1 MAYEYIYG
9 SDTVEEGTR
18 KINQN
23 FLRVPVAENVLTEAN
38 NYADTV
44 GTTTLNSAKS
54 YADTVGATTLNSA
67 KSYADTVG
75 ATTLNSAKSYADT
88 VGTTTLNSAKSYA
101 DTVGTNTLNSA
112 KTYANTTFSN
122 PNLLINGDFQVWQK
136 GESFNAAGYTADRW
150 RNAQS
155 NTAVTKIQHL
165 QEGLC
170 SKFAI
175 KLTKTKDNGG
185 NIYLHQALEDYKT
198 ILKGKTL
205 TVSFWA
211 IGVGGFS
218 GYFGVQIG
226 NTNGTTF
233 NLTNKWTKYQ
243 YTVKAV
249 DTSEETDIRRR
260 GVFFYSLGANQPQ
273 TGQGLAITEV
283 KLEYGEAATPFVPRM
298 YAEELAMCQRYYY
311 NPLFVGS
318 GYPYLAELCTTTNG
332 GAFVMKFPVSMRA
345 VPTLTGDFSSL
356 YIKNNSGT
364 ATAVTT
370 IKRGDGTTQA
380 VGATVTVNATFT
392 ANQFYYLQYRSSC
405 PNYKTL
411 AFDAEIY

>member
-23 FLRVPVAENVLTEAN
+23 FLQVPVAENVLTEAN

-44 GTTTLNSAKS
+44 GTT
-54 YADTVGATTLNSA
+54 
-67 KSYADTVG
+67 
-75 ATTLNSAKSYADT
+75 
-88 VGTTTLNSAKSYA
+88 
-101 DTVGTNTLNSA
+101 TLNSA

-150 RNAQS
+150 RNAQT

-185 NIYLHQALEDYKT
+185 NIHLHQTLEDYKT

-211 IGVGGFS
+211 IGVGGFN

-243 YTVKAV
+243 YTVKGV

-283 KLEYGEAATPFVPRM
+283 KLEYGEVATPFVPRM
-298 YAEELAMCQRYYY
+298 YAEELALCQRYFY
-311 NPLFVGS
+311 NPLYLAG
-318 GYPYLAELCTTTNG
+318 GYPYLTELCTTTNG
-332 GAFVMKFPVSMRA
+332 GAFRIQFPVPMRIL
-345 VPTLTGDFSSL
+345 PTLLGDFGNL
-356 YIKNNSGT
+356 YIKNNVGS
-364 ATAVTT
+364 ATAITA
-370 IKRGDGTTQA
+370 IKRGDGTNVA
-380 VGATVTVNATFT
+380 VVATATTAGTFT
-392 ANQFYYLQYRSSC
+392 ANQFYYLQYRGAS
-405 PNYKTL
+405 PNYTSIL
-411 AFDAEIY
+411 FDAEIY

>member
-23 FLRVPVAENVLTEAN
+23 FLQVPVAENVLTEAN

-44 GTTTLNSAKS
+44 GTNTLNSAKS
-54 YADTVGATTLNSA
+54 YADTVGVTALN
-67 KSYADTVG
+67 G
-75 ATTLNSAKSYADT
+75 AKSYADT
-88 VGTTTLNSAKSYA
+88 VGTT
-101 DTVGTNTLNSA
+101 TLNSA

-150 RNAQS
+150 RNAQT

-175 KLTKTKDNGG
+175 KLTKTKDKGG
-185 NIYLHQALEDYKT
+185 NIFLHQTLEDYKT

-243 YTVKAV
+243 YTVKGV

-283 KLEYGEAATPFVPRM
+283 KLEYGEVATPFVPRM
-298 YAEELAMCQRYYY
+298 YAEELALCQRYFY
-311 NPLFVGS
+311 NPLYLAG
-318 GYPYLAELCTTTNG
+318 GYPYLTELCTTTNG
-332 GAFVMKFPVSMRA
+332 GAFRIQFPVPMRIL
-345 VPTLTGDFSSL
+345 PTLLGDFGNL
-356 YIKNNSGT
+356 YIKNNVGS
-364 ATAVTT
+364 ATAITA
-370 IKRGDGTTQA
+370 IKRGDGTNVA
-380 VGATVTVNATFT
+380 VGATATTAGTFT
-392 ANQFYYLQYRSSC
+392 ANQFYYLQYRGTS
-405 PNYKTL
+405 PNYTSIL
-411 AFDAEIY
+411 FDAEIY